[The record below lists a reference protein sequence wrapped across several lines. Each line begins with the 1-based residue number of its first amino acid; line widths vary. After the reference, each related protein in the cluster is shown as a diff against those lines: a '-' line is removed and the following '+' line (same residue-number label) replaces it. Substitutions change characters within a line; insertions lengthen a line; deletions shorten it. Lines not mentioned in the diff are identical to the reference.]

1 MAKKVTRKELLKEPD
16 EFISTS
22 AKVIQYIQDNQRSV
36 VVGVAVFLICVVA
49 AAALYGRH
57 QYRQSRSHELFDQA
71 YLEYEKA
78 VSSKTPVTDE
88 QWDKLFKQFDSLA
101 EDYSSF
107 VAGETALLYTG
118 HVLYAKKDYKGALER
133 YRRMKSTRLV
143 EKGLGSLVLY
153 HMAMTSL
160 AMNDFDTALLFFDQ
174 LSKDTKSPYQRQA
187 LTSIADIYEAMGK
200 NKEAVQAYRQY
211 LKMFPQ
217 APDAPYVKT
226 RIAELSAKG

>member
-22 AKVIQYIQDNQRSV
+22 ATVIEFIRQNRRTV
-36 VVGVAVFLICVVA
+36 VVGVAVFFLIVA
-49 AAALYGRH
+49 TAAGIYGWH
-57 QYRQSRSHELFDQA
+57 QYRQSKGHELFGKA

-78 VSSKTPVTDE
+78 VTSTTPVTDE
-88 QWDKLFKQFDSLA
+88 QWDKLFKQFDALAKDYGSLI
-101 EDYSSF
+101 S
-107 VAGETALLYTG
+107 GETALLYSG
-118 HVLYAKKDYKGALER
+118 HVLYAKRDFKGALER
-133 YRRMKSTRLV
+133 YRRMKSTKLV

-160 AMNDFDTALLFFDQ
+160 AMKDFDNAMLFFDQ

-187 LTSIADIYEAMGK
+187 LSSIADIYEAMGK

-217 APDAPYVKT
+217 APDAPYVKA
-226 RIAELSAKG
+226 RIADLSAQG